1 MLMSMKPVIRVSKER
16 PFPEWRTEVAQAQE
30 KEGQDGRR
38 PSWGTHTQM
47 CVPSQTYRDP
57 KLLASFSEEYII
69 FLI

>member
-38 PSWGTHTQM
+38 KQM
-47 CVPSQTYRDP
+47 DVPSQTYRDP